1 MKKEKKKKKRE
12 RLFIWNSM
20 KIFETEVKLFVC
32 ILGPMSDDIGIKN
45 IIEILKKDKSRDV
58 RSHFIAV

>member
-1 MKKEKKKKKRE
+1 
-12 RLFIWNSM
+12 M